1 MESAAGVLVGAYPDV
16 ADRHV
21 SDLEQPA
28 AARGEKAGAR
38 MIRLPDFVA
47 FKKVDKL
54 VALAVLGA
62 VLLTWGFLVGFDA
75 FYAFVGEVGDV
86 GTGQYTLSKAVT
98 YTLLTVPR
106 RGYQMFGNAALIGG
120 LMGLGMLA
128 ASGELTALRAAGLS
142 KLRICFS
149 VIFSLVALTFLVM
162 LMGETIGP
170 RGEQKAEALAM
181 TAKAKDVSIGKGGS
195 LWARDGETVINAKH
209 GRTRSTKDGPTVE
222 LQDVR
227 VFEFTPQGQ
236 LDALSFAKTATH
248 AHGEWALHDVRRT
261 EFHGTEAKT
270 TLQPQAEWRS
280 ALDPNVLA
288 VSMIHPEYL
297 SASDLSRNID
307 YMHRNRQDASSYELA
322 YWNRIFY
329 PLNVLVLAFCAVPF
343 AFGTLRTGGLGKRL
357 FIGMALAISYYFFQ
371 RAVVNLGPIYNFN
384 LALANALPATLLA
397 LAATVYFRKY
407 A

>member
-1 MESAAGVLVGAYPDV
+1 MSGRVRVV
-16 ADRHV
+16 V
-21 SDLEQPA
+21 
-28 AARGEKAGAR
+28 
-38 MIRLPDFVA
+38 

-75 FYAFVGEVGDV
+75 FYAFIGEIGDV
-86 GTGQYTLSKAVT
+86 GTGQYTLNKAVV
-98 YTLLTVPR
+98 YILLTLPR

-149 VIFSLVALTFLVM
+149 VILSLVALTLLVM
-162 LMGETIGP
+162 AMGETIGP
-170 RGEQKAEALAM
+170 RGEQKAEALAL
-181 TAKAKDVSIGKGGS
+181 TAKAKDVSIGKSGS

-209 GRTRSTKDGPTVE
+209 GRSRSTKDGPMVE

-227 VFEFTPQGQ
+227 VFEFTPQGH
-236 LDALSFAKTATH
+236 LEVLSFAKTATH
-248 AHGEWALHDVRRT
+248 TQGRWQLHDVRRT
-261 EFHGTEAKT
+261 EFKGTEAKT
-270 TLQPQAEWRS
+270 TQQGQVEWKS
-280 ALDPNVLA
+280 ALDPKVLA

-307 YMHRNRQDASSYELA
+307 YMHRNRQDASTYELA

-343 AFGTLRTGGLGKRL
+343 AFGALRTGGLGKRL
-357 FIGMALAISYYFFQ
+357 FIGMALAISFYFFQ

-384 LALANALPATLLA
+384 LALANALPSLLLA
-397 LAATVYFRKY
+397 AAAIVYFRRY

>member
-1 MESAAGVLVGAYPDV
+1 VGAHSDAV
-16 ADRHV
+16 DRHV
-21 SDLEQPA
+21 SDLAQPA
-28 AARGEKAGAR
+28 AAGREGKTV
-38 MIRLPDFVA
+38 MLMPNFVA

-75 FYAFVGEVGDV
+75 FYAFIGEIGDV
-86 GTGQYTLSKAVT
+86 GTGQYTLSKAVA

-142 KLRICFS
+142 KLRICIS
-149 VIFSLVALTFLVM
+149 VILSLVVLTLLVM

-170 RGEQKAEALAM
+170 RGEQRAEALAM

-209 GRTRSTKDGPTVE
+209 GRTRTRNGVSEVE

-227 VFEFTPQGQ
+227 VFEFTPHGE
-236 LDALSFAKTATH
+236 LNALAFAKTATQ
-248 AHGEWALHDVRRT
+248 AQGEWVLHDVRRT
-261 EFHGTEAKT
+261 EFRGTEAKT
-270 TLQPQAEWRS
+270 TLQEQSAWKS

-357 FIGMALAISYYFFQ
+357 FIGMALAICYYFFQ

-384 LALANALPATLLA
+384 LALANAMPALV
-397 LAATVYFRKY
+397 LAAGAFVYFRRY